1 MPSVAFGNEE
11 HSFSIEAGDKLII
24 AEPSDDVPLLKESVF
39 HERLKG
45 TGFGSYIKNRPLVI
59 VNDAFRPTP
68 TGTVLSHLKKW
79 YPEFQ
84 ADYLIAC
91 GNHPAPD
98 DDDIAKIFSG
108 YIRGESENIFIHNS
122 RDPESMCNAGE
133 FEGRPVFINKLLF
146 EYSSIIIIGSV
157 EPHYFAGF
165 TGGRKSIIPGL
176 ADLETTRRNHA
187 HAVSLDAQPMRLK
200 GNPMA
205 ENLQDLVDAI
215 SLPPLISIQL
225 VLNRKHEIID
235 AYAGDLKSSFD
246 NAVSKVE
253 DLYSHKS
260 PHPFDLVIAEMRP
273 PLDRNL
279 YQLQKAVENCQM
291 AVADGGTVLAVSSCY
306 EGVGNDEFYHLAGKL
321 FDESMVLSHAA
332 MDNPPMGIHKLS
344 RIIMMSKRISVKAL
358 TGLKQEIVKQIYW
371 EPAVSIDAEI
381 QKLRNKKEKIN
392 ILIVRD
398 AGQMVAKLD

>member
-1 MPSVAFGNEE
+1 MPSVAFGNEQ
-11 HSFSIEAGDKLII
+11 HSFSIESGDTLII
-24 AEPSDDVPLLKESVF
+24 AEPSDDVPLLDETVF
-39 HERLKG
+39 QERLKEA
-45 TGFGSYIKNRPLVI
+45 GFDSFIENRPLVI

-98 DDDIAKIFSG
+98 DDDVAMIFSG
-108 YIRGESENIFIHNS
+108 YKLGEGERIFSHDS
-122 RDPESMCNAGE
+122 RNPESMRNGGE
-133 FEGRPVFINKLLF
+133 FERRPVLVNKLLF
-146 EYSSIIIIGSV
+146 EYPAIIIIGSV

-176 ADLETTRRNHA
+176 ADFETTRRNHA
-187 HAVSLDAQPMRLK
+187 LAVSPEAQPLRLN

-205 ENLQDLVDAI
+205 ENLQDLIDII

-225 VLNRKHEIID
+225 VLNRNHKIID
-235 AYAGDLKSSFD
+235 AFAGDLKTSFD
-246 NAVSKVE
+246 EAVSIVE
-253 DLYSHKS
+253 DLYAYKASHS
-260 PHPFDLVIAEMRP
+260 FDLVIAEMLP

-291 AVADGGTVLAVSSCY
+291 VVADGGTVLAVSSCS
-306 EGVGNDEFYHLAGKL
+306 EGIGNDEFYRLAGKL
-321 FDESMVLSHAA
+321 SDESMVLSHAA

-344 RIIMMSKRISVKAL
+344 RIIMMSKRINVRAL
-358 TGLKQEIVKQIYW
+358 TGLKPEIVEQIYW

-381 QKLRNKKEKIN
+381 QKLRYQKENLN

-398 AGQMVAKLD
+398 AGQMVAK